1 MHYHTK
7 GEFHPT
13 TVGNTFTD
21 YNSEEPHAAEFHVT
35 APHVEE
41 YHVAKLQ
48 VPSRTEGETPSTI
61 PEVGIE
67 ISTSAPA
74 SAPAA
79 LPTHSHEASLHQTAE
94 SPKEKEEAYVPPV
107 QMNLDRERER
117 EIQYQPT
124 WDARRSVYPHNPS

>member
-21 YNSEEPHAAEFHVT
+21 YHSEEPHSAKSHVA

-41 YHVAKLQ
+41 YHVAEPQ
-48 VPSRTEGETPSTI
+48 APSRTEGEPPSTM
-61 PEVGIE
+61 PETGSE
-67 ISTSAPA
+67 ISYGAPTSERDAHP
-74 SAPAA
+74 
-79 LPTHSHEASLHQTAE
+79 LHETHFHEAHFHETSLHETAE
-94 SPKEKEEAYVPPV
+94 FPKEKEEAYVPSE

-124 WDARRSVYPHNPS
+124 WDART